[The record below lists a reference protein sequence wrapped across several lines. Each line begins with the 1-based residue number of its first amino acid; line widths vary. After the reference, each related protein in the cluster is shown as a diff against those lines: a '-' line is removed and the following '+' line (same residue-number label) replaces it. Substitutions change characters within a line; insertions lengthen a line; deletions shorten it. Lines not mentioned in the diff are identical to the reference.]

1 MKESSPDAAV
11 QLSCGSSR
19 TRSRS
24 GVSINGFG
32 NQMLG
37 GRRPLDLIDEG
48 DTEAVEVA
56 AQAFV
61 DGAYI

>member
-1 MKESSPDAAV
+1 MKRASEIHEVSEILEDSLTPV
-11 QLSCGSSR
+11 
-19 TRSRS
+19 
-24 GVSINGFG
+24 GVDQWLRCG

-37 GRRPLDLIDEG
+37 GRRPLKLIGEG
-48 DTEAVEVA
+48 DLARVKKA